1 MNHSYRTR
9 RCELTK
15 AWGAAEELVEI
26 NQAGKIEMEKER
38 SYKYTCLKKEMAQ
51 LKVTEVS
58 LEGQELKGE
67 MTLVMSTF

>member
-1 MNHSYRTR
+1 M
-9 RCELTK
+9 
-15 AWGAAEELVEI
+15 VEI

-51 LKVTEVS
+51 LKVTEIS